1 MQRHPDSR
9 TLHSGEVFDAFRRPI
24 HGGVVH
30 VATLYMVELLR
41 YFFFPYLFSF
51 FSLEK
56 HVALVKN
63 QKSMVIS

>member
-41 YFFFPYLFSF
+41 YFFPPI
-51 FSLEK
+51 FSLFL
-56 HVALVKN
+56 ALKN
-63 QKSMVIS
+63 TLPL

>member
-1 MQRHPDSR
+1 VQRHPDSQ
-9 TLHSGEVFDAFRRPI
+9 TLHSGEVFDAFRRPL
-24 HGGVVH
+24 HGGVVY
-30 VATLYMVELLR
+30 VATLYMVELLQ
-41 YFFFPYLFSF
+41 YFLFPHIFSF